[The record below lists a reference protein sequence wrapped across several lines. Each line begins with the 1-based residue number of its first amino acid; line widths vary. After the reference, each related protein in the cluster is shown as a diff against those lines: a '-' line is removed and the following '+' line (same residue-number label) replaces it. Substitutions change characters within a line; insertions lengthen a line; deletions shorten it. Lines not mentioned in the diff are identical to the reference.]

1 MAEKN
6 QQLYP
11 LAPVTGYPRSDQES
25 SYPSNY
31 QSNELRKK
39 RRLKCLAYIAIF
51 AVFQTIVIVVFALT
65 VMRVKSPRVRLERVT
80 VQNSTIDGNKRLS
93 AQVIVKNT
101 NFGHY
106 KFESGTATL
115 VNEGGVTV
123 GQFVIPEARARAR
136 STKRIDILVDV
147 SGGGD
152 GGVVVVTGRTR
163 LRGKVVFMKVL
174 KRKKS
179 ADMDCTLSID
189 FSRND
194 VQRVTCR

>member
-1 MAEKN
+1 
-6 QQLYP
+6 
-11 LAPVTGYPRSDQES
+11 
-25 SYPSNY
+25 
-31 QSNELRKK
+31 
-39 RRLKCLAYIAIF
+39 
-51 AVFQTIVIVVFALT
+51 
-65 VMRVKSPRVRLERVT
+65 MRVKSPRVRLERVT
-80 VQNSTIDGNKRLS
+80 VQNSTGNGNKRLS

-136 STKRIDILVDV
+136 STKRIEILVDV
-147 SGGGD
+147 SGD